1 MSSSH
6 FALEKPCSPFLMTCW
21 LPLITYLTTPCP
33 YYFMTFPLI
42 SLTTYCSYYLMTT
55 YTVLLFYDHLP
66 DLLSYYF
73 MTTYPLQLLLLLFC
87 DHLPNATPYNLL
99 PLQLTAPTICDHLP
113 NGYPLSKD

>member
-1 MSSSH
+1 
-6 FALEKPCSPFLMTCW
+6 
-21 LPLITYLTTPCP
+21 
-33 YYFMTFPLI
+33 
-42 SLTTYCSYYLMTT
+42 MTT